1 MTVPPVRIRHPQRS
15 SSSSLGA
22 ASAAFRNQLEESSSL
37 NNDYFA
43 LRHGQSL
50 ANVAQIIVSNP
61 EIACHNYGLSEV
73 GKEQA
78 KTAGATVVQHYTQ
91 SSHPQNYYKGVL
103 LLSSDLLRAK
113 ETAEIVAEALQAASI
128 PLYYDNH
135 HNDVVIETR
144 LRERGFGA
152 WDGGSDKHYPDV
164 WKDDA
169 MDPTH
174 EIQGVESVLSVMDR
188 ATQCIREWDTL
199 VQNHMVIC
207 VAHGDV
213 LQILQTAFTKLD
225 GSKHRTLEHLETAT
239 LRRLELATNKQP

>member
-1 MTVPPVRIRHPQRS
+1 MIVVPPVRLRHQQRS
-15 SSSSLGA
+15 SSSSLA

-50 ANVAQIIVSNP
+50 ANVAQIIASNP
-61 EIACHNYGLSEV
+61 ELACHNYGLSEV

-78 KTAGATVVQHYTQ
+78 KMAGATVVELYNTQ
-91 SSHPQNYYKGVL
+91 SQHPQKNYNYEGIL

-128 PLYYDNH
+128 PLYYDN
-135 HNDVVIETR
+135 VVIETR

-199 VQNHMVIC
+199 VPNQMMVIC

-239 LRRLELATNKQP
+239 LRRLELATDTQP